1 MPRYRAPDA
10 RDRRHAV
17 ALRPGRGQICCLD
30 MLRAAVWLA
39 SLLATAHAGHSP
51 HWDWDDVVAGRG
63 TPQVRAWTPPDA
75 LAGLAGA
82 SSSRVP
88 PPVCPWP
95 SVAAAVNASG
105 GRLSVHLYGTI
116 PPEERRQ
123 SGGAPGE
130 DDAMINWAINASH
143 LCGGVVFFDQGK
155 VRNPLVFQVLYGP
168 DHLPRQAQDK
178 HKESFTQNT
187 VRRLISRS
195 TSCPARSKFPAERHF
210 WAAVGAVPISFRS
223 ALKELASGPEGM
235 TGRFSGL
242 ERRRRSA
249 LRIW

>member
-1 MPRYRAPDA
+1 MPRYWPGP
-10 RDRRHAV
+10 RRHAV

-39 SLLATAHAGHSP
+39 SLIATAHAGHSP
-51 HWDWDDVVAGRG
+51 HWDWDDAVAGRG
-63 TPQVRAWTPPDA
+63 TPQVPTPPDA

-116 PPEERRQ
+116 PPGERRQ
-123 SGGAPGE
+123 SGGAPPGE
-130 DDAMINWAINASH
+130 DDAPMINWAINASH

-178 HKESFTQNT
+178 HKENSKHSAAFHTY
-187 VRRLISRS
+187 S